1 MPTKN
6 SPQPRRLLRDEVYDT
21 ILGAILD
28 GTLEP
33 GEVLHDEELMTWLGS
48 SRTPIREALNRLAE
62 EDVVELVPH
71 RHTRVA
77 PIDVAAI
84 NESLFVIGVIHEHLA
99 RTTTADLTDEHVAD
113 LRRELAHVED
123 AVGED
128 DAAALGQAIR
138 SYFLVVARAA
148 ENSVLRAKA
157 ETLSLQLVRFLTPRE
172 NRVTPQ
178 STLEFI
184 RGITAAAEAR
194 DGERAGDLIHE
205 LHAATRSNF
214 LDFYREPDPT
224 D

>member
-1 MPTKN
+1 MPTRDT
-6 SPQPRRLLRDEVYDT
+6 PPPRRLLRDEVYDT

-77 PIDVAAI
+77 PVNVAAI

-99 RTTTADLTDEHVAD
+99 RTTTADLADAHIAD

-123 AVGED
+123 AVDAD
-128 DAAALGQAIR
+128 DAAALGRAIR
-138 SYFLVVARAA
+138 RYFLVVVRAA
-148 ENSVLRAKA
+148 TNSVLRAKA

-172 NRVTPQ
+172 NLVTPLQ
-178 STLEFI
+178 ARDFI
-184 RGITAAAEAR
+184 RAITAAAEAR

-214 LDFYREPDPT
+214 LDYYREPDPAN
-224 D
+224 

>member
-6 SPQPRRLLRDEVYDT
+6 APRTRRLLRDEVYDT

-77 PIDVAAI
+77 PVNIAAI
-84 NESLFVIGVIHEHLA
+84 NESLFVTGVIHEHLA
-99 RTTTADLTDEHVAD
+99 RTTTADLTDADVAD

-123 AVGED
+123 AVDAD
-128 DAAALGQAIR
+128 DAAALGLAIR
-138 SYFLVVARAA
+138 RYFLVVVRAA
-148 ENSVLRAKA
+148 TNSVLRAKA
-157 ETLSLQLVRFLTPRE
+157 ETLSFQLVRFLAPRE
-172 NRVTPQ
+172 NLVTPQ
-178 STLEFI
+178 QALEFI
-184 RGITAAAEAR
+184 REITEAADAR
-194 DGERAGDLIHE
+194 DGERAGDVIHE

-214 LDFYREPDPT
+214 LEFYREPDPT

>member
-1 MPTKN
+1 MLTRE

-21 ILGAILD
+21 ILEAILD

-77 PIDVAAI
+77 PVNVAAI

-99 RTTTADLTDEHVAD
+99 RTTTADLTDAHVSD
-113 LRRELAHVED
+113 LRRELTHVDD
-123 AVGED
+123 AVDAD

-138 SYFLVVARAA
+138 RYFLVVARAA

-172 NRVTPQ
+172 NLVTPQ
-178 STLEFI
+178 QALDFLRE
-184 RGITAAAEAR
+184 ITAAAEAR
-194 DGERAGDLIHE
+194 DGDRAGDLIHE
-205 LHAATRSNF
+205 LHATTRSNF
-214 LDFYREPDPT
+214 LEFYREPDPT